1 MPASFLPNVLF
12 LAHRV
17 PYPPNKGDRI
27 RSFHLLRFL
36 SRRARVHLACLADEL
51 ICPRRR
57 PTRQCQRPFTCSVG
71 AFHSLRIPSGH
82 RTSTLGLSRR
92 FSLTLD
98 RRKIRERGK
107 LRFRSEK
114 TQQQQMQMASV
125 LLWIGE
131 FQGSLLAGD
140 G

>member
-17 PYPPNKGDRI
+17 PCPPDEGDRI
-27 RSFHLLRFL
+27 RSFNPPRFL
-36 SRRARVHLACLADEL
+36 SWRARVHLPAALSD
-51 ICPRRR
+51 P
-57 PTRQCQRPFTCSVG
+57 QCQRLFTCSVG

-92 FSLTLD
+92 FSLTLGL
-98 RRKIRERGK
+98 RKIRERGK

-114 TQQQQMQMASV
+114 TQQQQLQMASV
-125 LLWIGE
+125 LLEIAE
-131 FQGSLLAGD
+131 SQGSLLAGD